1 MYDIVTL
8 LSPNPFGDIKN
19 VSIVNLQYRGGR
31 DGWRRVKVIGL
42 QCTYAYVHLYAD
54 CMGKG
59 CTASV
64 PQLLY
69 ICIPLHL
76 SIGIIILVHAHMC
89 VQQSCNDIFHSLL
102 PNKRVVAFRWPM
114 SILVSL
120 VLNVTFNIHLLQKFL
135 TTNTHP
141 FCNLKNA

>member
-1 MYDIVTL
+1 MEKSLKWLDYSPLMHMYIYMLIVWEKGAQQVYH
-8 LSPNPFGDIKN
+8 N
-19 VSIVNLQYRGGR
+19 Y
-31 DGWRRVKVIGL
+31 
-42 QCTYAYVHLYAD
+42 
-54 CMGKG
+54 CMY
-59 CTASV
+59 TIA
-64 PQLLY
+64 P
-69 ICIPLHL
+69 IHWH
-76 SIGIIILVHAHMC
+76 ILVHAHMC